1 MGLLIPLLLRTQ
13 PPLVVRRQDRLQD
26 VSATFLQPCVSYTT
40 KTFTTFRVNME
51 STYDWENEQWTM
63 PFNGSVRQL
72 LKIDPQP
79 IQLSLGGRAYADRP
93 YRRIGL
99 GSATCRA
106 TCAGPK
112 CGADATRYG

>member
-1 MGLLIPLLLRTQ
+1 MRYKKNTYRIGTLP
-13 PPLVVRRQDRLQD
+13 
-26 VSATFLQPCVSYTT
+26 TFLQPFVSYTT

-93 YRRIGL
+93 CGGPDWGL
-99 GSATCRA
+99 PFAVTLLL
-106 TCAGPK
+106 PK
-112 CGADATRYG
+112 